1 VKDNDFGPPSESV
14 APTSVESKDGDVC
27 DDIVDG
33 EEPTSMRSDGD
44 GSSSKGDAIIGSIR
58 YVSCSV
64 AGSDPFDNNPKEN
77 DEGKNQKSIPFCCCC
92 CFIFHLFAA
101 LRFFLV
107 RDVFRFVYVSCFFF
121 FLPVCLPFPWG
132 VSRTVFQPTLSK
144 RMVSV
149 EGIQL

>member
-1 VKDNDFGPPSESV
+1 MKDNDFGPPSETV
-14 APTSVESKDGDVC
+14 APTSVESKDGDDC

-77 DEGKNQKSIPFCCCC
+77 DEGKPKSI
-92 CFIFHLFAA
+92 LF
-101 LRFFLV
+101 LLFYF
-107 RDVFRFVYVSCFFF
+107 
-121 FLPVCLPFPWG
+121 
-132 VSRTVFQPTLSK
+132 
-144 RMVSV
+144 
-149 EGIQL
+149 